1 MTYLQLFI
9 AFFRSGILGYGGG
22 PSSIPLVHKEVVEK
36 FKWMNDE
43 EFGDVLALGNALP
56 GPINTKM
63 AGYIGYRVAG
73 LTGMLTALLSSI
85 LPTILLM
92 IVLLTSL
99 AQYKDNPWVQGMTKG
114 VLPVVAVML
123 AVLTWQFFTS
133 AKKGLGMKL
142 SLIHVSA
149 GILLLQLLKVHPAV
163 LIGIL
168 LAYALLKPEKKDDE
182 KPAERGEGMG

>member
-22 PSSIPLVHKEVVEK
+22 PSSIPLVHKEVVGK

-73 LTGMLTALLSSI
+73 LSGMLVALLSSI
-85 LPTILLM
+85 LPTIILM

-99 AQYKDNPWVQGMTKG
+99 AQYKDQPWVQGMTKG
-114 VLPVVAVML
+114 VLPVVAVLL

-133 AKKGLGMKL
+133 AKKGLGFKL
-142 SLIHVSA
+142 SLIHVAA
-149 GILLLQLLKVHPAV
+149 GILLLQLLRIHPAI
-163 LIGIL
+163 LIGVL
-168 LAYALLKPEKKDDE
+168 LAYALLKPTRKDEEKSS
-182 KPAERGEGMG
+182 ERGEGMG

>member
-99 AQYKDNPWVQGMTKG
+99 AQYKDKPWVQGMTKG

-142 SLIHVSA
+142 SLIHVAA

-182 KPAERGEGMG
+182 KSAERGEGMG